1 MGKRFA
7 IVIGVAAAGVMALG
21 PQTAGARP
29 EVVKYDAKVTIHRIK
44 AGAGP
49 YFHGSVE
56 SKVRKC
62 MDGRRVVVFKKRPG
76 ADQKMGTARTHLE
89 NGVGQWG
96 LHLHSGDSK
105 REDPIYAKV
114 TPQGGPWVRVPRS
127 PLAKHHLAP
136 RQLNTGRAP
145 AASEPRVPAG
155 LRE

>member
-1 MGKRFA
+1 MSKRFA

-21 PQTAGARP
+21 PQTAAARP

-62 MDGRRVVVFKKRPG
+62 MDGRRVVVFKRRPG

-114 TPQGGPWVRVPRS
+114 TPKEGPGFVCRAARS
-127 PLAKHHLAP
+127 PTIISLP
-136 RQLNTGRAP
+136 GN
-145 AASEPRVPAG
+145 
-155 LRE
+155 